1 MPSDLQVSNL
11 KDLTGSNTGLSIA
24 SDGQVSITQNNPT
37 VTLGA
42 NATFPTGHV
51 LHTLSKI
58 ATTNSDSTS
67 NAEIANI
74 SGDSTSFE
82 KEITITS
89 GNKVL
94 VTINGIV
101 SFAKNSTS
109 YTGGSVG
116 IYVTQSGSTTAVYD
130 ETNALGT
137 YVGNSTTGDF
147 NVYQQIHLSVLHS
160 PSVTNPTYKP
170 YLRPYSSSALRLR
183 CTSGGFY
190 SIILQEIQ
198 A

>member
-1 MPSDLQVSNL
+1 MSSEIKVSSVKAKDGTAGISIADSTGRVTFTETNPSITL
-11 KDLTGSNTGLSIA
+11 GSNT
-24 SDGQVSITQNNPT
+24 
-37 VTLGA
+37 
-42 NATFPTGHV
+42 TFPTGHV
-51 LHTLSKI
+51 LQTVSKI

-94 VTINGIV
+94 VIMNGIV
-101 SFAKNSTS
+101 SFAKNSTT

-190 SIILQEIQ
+190 SILLQEIQ